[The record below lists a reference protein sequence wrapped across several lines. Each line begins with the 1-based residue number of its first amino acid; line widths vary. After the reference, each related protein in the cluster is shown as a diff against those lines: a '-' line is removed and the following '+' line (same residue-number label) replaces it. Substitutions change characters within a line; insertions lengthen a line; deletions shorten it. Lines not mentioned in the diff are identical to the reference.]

1 MARTVVLLHVLP
13 DGSRHFDWLFEQAG
27 SSELEPLDDHRSL
40 ITFRLQYRPDAAEVL
55 DAERLE
61 DHRRRYLEY
70 EGPVSGNRGEVRRV
84 LDGTCEVLIDHDET
98 FEVMVNFGLGPDLW
112 IGQPIAGS
120 IWRLVRHGSVGR

>member
-27 SSELEPLDDHRSL
+27 SPELEPLDDHRSL

-61 DHRRRYLEY
+61 DHR
-70 EGPVSGNRGEVRRV
+70 
-84 LDGTCEVLIDHDET
+84 EVLIYHDET